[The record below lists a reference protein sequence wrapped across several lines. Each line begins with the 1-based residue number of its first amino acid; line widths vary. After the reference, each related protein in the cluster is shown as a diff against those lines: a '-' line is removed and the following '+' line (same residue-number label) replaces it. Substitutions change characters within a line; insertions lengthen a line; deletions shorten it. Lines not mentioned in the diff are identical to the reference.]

1 MPMAIPAIAPP
12 GNALLDEPPAPAQS
26 KAQGFEP
33 VPNALRQSCCQWTLR
48 VNRSRRYYYYREE
61 TLNAHWHPPGPD
73 ITGGL
78 EYTDV
83 APGE

>member
-26 KAQGFEP
+26 KAQGFEL
-33 VPNALRQSCCQWTLR
+33 VPIPGYLNHCQWTLR
-48 VNRSRRYYYYREE
+48 VNRSRRYYYYHREE
-61 TLNAHWHPPGPD
+61 NLNAHPPVPD

-78 EYTDV
+78 EYIDV